1 MVFPVVMYGCESWTI
16 NKAEHWRINASE
28 LRCWRRLLW
37 VPWTTRRSNQSIL
50 KEIYTEYSL
59 EGLML
64 KLKLQYFGHLM
75 QRTNSFEK
83 TMMLGRVEGRRRRG
97 WQRVRWLD
105 GITDSVDMN
114 LSKLWEL
121 VMDREAWS
129 AAVHGAAKS
138 RTRLSNWTELI
149 SNPKRWCCSSAAPSM
164 PANLKDSAVATGLE
178 NVSLHSIPQKGQ
190 CQRKLKLP
198 HNYTYFTRQQGNVQ
212 NPSCYASSG
221 HESRTSQ
228 CTNWIYKSQRNWRSN
243 CQHPLDH

>member
-1 MVFPVVMYGCESWTI
+1 M
-16 NKAEHWRINASE
+16 
-28 LRCWRRLLW
+28 
-37 VPWTTRRSNQSIL
+37 
-50 KEIYTEYSL
+50 L
-59 EGLML
+59 E
-64 KLKLQYFGHLM
+64 KIK
-75 QRTNSFEK
+75 
-83 TMMLGRVEGRRRRG
+83 GRRRG
-97 WQRVRWLD
+97 HQRIRWLD

-138 RTRLSNWTELI
+138 WTRLSNWTELI

-198 HNYTYFTRQQGNVQ
+198 HNCTYFTRQQGNVQ